1 MNIKSLLLGSAAALL
16 AVSGARAADAV
27 VVAEPEPMEYVRI
40 CDVYGAGFYYI
51 PGTETC
57 LKIGG
62 LVRYEIGAAEH
73 LADDGWV
80 KQALMRLKFDARSET
95 EYGTFR
101 RYIEFQASVRNDG
114 GWDFSDEEVDNN
126 GDLMPPGDYWFGVNS
141 EDGTALRHAYFE
153 LGGLL
158 VGHTDTLFDGDLDG
172 EFDSGGGDRIN
183 QIRYTFD
190 AGNGIAVSVGLEEES
205 SNFDYIPLVVGKVAI
220 NQGWGSLNLYAGYDD
235 AYGEGAFKAIA
246 NIKATDALTLQ
257 LLAGYETGPTFWS
270 INSIGGTENFQGAG
284 PYHGYAWTVAA
295 YLKYQVNE
303 KLAVGFGGQYFG
315 DGHDDNYGPFND
327 GAITSIPADG
337 ANDWAVGGVIDYNI
351 VENLDAKLA
360 VNYYGGDTFDEFG
373 NGGGV
378 AGFLRLDAAF

>member
-57 LKIGG
+57 LKVGG
-62 LVRYEIGAAEH
+62 LVRYQIDFAEH
-73 LADDGWV
+73 IGDDGWN
-80 KQALMRLKFDARSET
+80 KQALARLKFDARSET

-101 RYIEFQASVRNDG
+101 RYIEFQASIGGG
-114 GWDFSDEEVDNN
+114 GWVHDTDPETGEEFDV
-126 GDLMPPGDYWFGVNS
+126 WTGVKS
-141 EDGTALRHAYFE
+141 EGNTALRHAYFE

-190 AGNGIAVSVGLEEES
+190 AGNGIAVSLGLEEES
-205 SNFDYIPLVVGKVAI
+205 DNFDYVPLVVGKVAI
-220 NQGWGSLNLYAGYDD
+220 TQGWGSLNLYAGYDN
-235 AYGEGAFKAIA
+235 AYEEFALKAIG
-246 NIKATDALTLQ
+246 NFKATDALTLQ
-257 LLAGYETGPTFWS
+257 VLAGYESGPTFWS
-270 INSIGGTENFQGAG
+270 INAIGGTETLAAAG
-284 PYHGYAWTVAA
+284 PYHGYTWTIAG

-303 KLAVGFGGQYFG
+303 KLAVGFGGQYFADAHDNNLNGLPAG
-315 DGHDDNYGPFND
+315 D
-327 GAITSIPADG
+327 
-337 ANDWAVGGVIDYNI
+337 ANDYSLGAVIDYNI

-360 VNYYGGDTFDEFG
+360 LNYYDGDTFDDFG
-373 NGGGV
+373 NGGGF

>member
-62 LVRYEIGAAEH
+62 LVRYQISSAQHIGDE
-73 LADDGWV
+73 GWN
-80 KQALMRLKFDARSET
+80 KQALARLKFDARSET

-101 RYIEFQASVRNDG
+101 RYIEFQASVQGG
-114 GWDFSDEEVDNN
+114 GWSNEAGAGRVQ
-126 GDLMPPGDYWFGVNS
+126 GQPGEYWRGVKGES
-141 EDGTALRHAYFE
+141 GTALRHAYFE

-158 VGHTDTLFDGDLDG
+158 VGHTDTLFDGDLSG
-172 EFDSGGGDRIN
+172 EFDAGGGDRVN

-190 AGNGIAVSVGLEEES
+190 AGNGIAVSLGLEEES
-205 SNFDYIPLVVGKVAI
+205 DNFDYVPLVVGKVAI
-220 NQGWGSLNLYAGYDD
+220 NQGWGSLNLYAGYDN
-235 AYGEGAFKAIA
+235 AYEEFALKAIA
-246 NIKATDALTLQ
+246 NFKATDALTLQ
-257 LLAGYETGPTFWS
+257 VLAGYESGPTFWS
-270 INSIGGTENFQGAG
+270 INQLGAVDNFQGG
-284 PYHGYAWTVAA
+284 VYKGYAWTVAG

-315 DGHDDNYGPFND
+315 DAHDNNLGGRP
-327 GAITSIPADG
+327 
-337 ANDWAVGGVIDYNI
+337 VGGDNDYSLGAVVDYNI

-360 VNYYGGDTFDEFG
+360 LNYFNGDTLERTA
-373 NGGGV
+373 NGGGF
-378 AGFLRLDAAF
+378 AGFLRLDASF